1 MGIQLDTSRTDAY
14 VGTFEKN
21 NEEDMRQLAVV
32 RKIVSNMN
40 KDLRSWGTNNYQF
53 YVKCQGRG
61 HRRGV
66 RRYNSS
72 LPLSF
77 ADKMD
82 AYIYRR

>member
-1 MGIQLDTSRTDAY
+1 MGIRLDTSRTDAY

-40 KDLRSWGTNNYQF
+40 KDLRQWGTKYQF

-66 RRYNSS
+66 RRYNQS